1 MLDHPNICREVFI
14 SKDLVM
20 TYDQFIS
27 LVTNDGK
34 DETDFEK
41 TQSRKFFDNFI
52 VNAATDTI
60 QKLFR
65 FVFGF
70 ERLPSWGIS
79 GSISVR
85 NMPDGNER
93 SFPRHHVTFPFWI
106 YQPSILPK
114 KLLKNILQTR
124 QKLKEL
130 VLVPKHKSCRYSDI
144 FILLSFI
151 FLEKVHVVLLAGNM
165 YCLTHFSLQDRCQV
179 LQALIYIN

>member
-70 ERLPSWGIS
+70 ERLPSWRIS
-79 GSISVR
+79 RSISVR

-93 SFPRHHVTFPFWI
+93 SFPRHHVTFPF
-106 YQPSILPK
+106 
-114 KLLKNILQTR
+114 
-124 QKLKEL
+124 
-130 VLVPKHKSCRYSDI
+130 
-144 FILLSFI
+144 
-151 FLEKVHVVLLAGNM
+151 
-165 YCLTHFSLQDRCQV
+165 
-179 LQALIYIN
+179 